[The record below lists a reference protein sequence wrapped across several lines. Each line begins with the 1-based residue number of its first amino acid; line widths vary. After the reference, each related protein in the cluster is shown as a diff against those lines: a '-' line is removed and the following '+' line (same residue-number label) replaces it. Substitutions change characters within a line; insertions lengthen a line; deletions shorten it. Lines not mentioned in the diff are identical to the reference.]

1 MPYSDILLNV
11 ENRANK
17 YFKKSNRIPTLNYF
31 SAKFEIIR
39 VDGPEI
45 IVRPLESGRYINHNP
60 VKLSQKRG
68 QAAYRP
74 RDSVRDMSKQE
85 VASPNSYQYYDERSS
100 STAESPNYYNE
111 YRFLLFCLNTGAFE
125 LFVHDLFVSL
135 ELQSFK
141 LICVSAWG

>member
-1 MPYSDILLNV
+1 MVNNSLLKNFDV
-11 ENRANK
+11 TPLT
-17 YFKKSNRIPTLNYF
+17 FF
-31 SAKFEIIR
+31 SAKVEIIR
-39 VDGPEI
+39 VAGPEI

-111 YRFLLFCLNTGAFE
+111 YRFLLSDFRPNYRGIG
-125 LFVHDLFVSL
+125 LFRTKV
-135 ELQSFK
+135 
-141 LICVSAWG
+141 I